1 MRPYRRVPANCFILQ
16 VMKDDEQQAPK
27 RPKLTTRDILILIFR
42 AYRDTFPYVLIFVL
56 LLTVGTWILTEVV
69 FR

>member
-1 MRPYRRVPANCFILQ
+1 MRPDRRVPANCFILK
-16 VMKDDEQQAPK
+16 VMSNKERETPE
-27 RPKLTTRDILILIFR
+27 RPKLSTKDILGLIFR